1 MKKIFKPTPEQTTE
15 LETVMKLTTKST
27 HYRRLQA
34 VILRGKG
41 HTVKETA
48 EITGFTPKTVTD
60 LNRKYLEG
68 GIDEL
73 LSERRGGRRSENM
86 TYAEEVAFLKSFDDK
101 ISAGEIITVK
111 EMHQAYQEQL
121 GRSTYISGFY
131 QLLKRHGWRRLMPRP
146 AYPKKADAETI
157 DASKKLTI
165 KSKLN

>member
-1 MKKIFKPTPEQTTE
+1 CFMKKIFKPTPEQTTE

-111 EMHQAYQEQL
+111 EM
-121 GRSTYISGFY
+121 
-131 QLLKRHGWRRLMPRP
+131 
-146 AYPKKADAETI
+146 
-157 DASKKLTI
+157 
-165 KSKLN
+165 